1 MVNVQEPAAA
11 GAMVG
16 IISLLAQCSLLE
28 AEEKDPQ
35 QWYKCTSARLRG
47 ASTSIKAM
55 LDSPYFAYMNN
66 PRTAEIYSTLVDPP
80 IEGETNPNPKGNFQ
94 KISAC
99 QRQRTQYLFTAIRS
113 TEIKASLMDDP
124 KISRQIKHRFQ
135 VASQPGSGTASLIVP
150 TDKCL
155 DMDDDAALQA
165 VCCRLGLPIPGFHL
179 RTRCLP
185 NCTQM
190 GPHATL
196 TESTVMESIMTGTH
210 FLGCKCCGTYDRHNE
225 VAQVVFA
232 YFKYECN
239 YSGSTG
245 SVDSNFVGISAKGKA
260 KHTDGQVWGSASEPG
275 RLAFDVSIVNP
286 TAVSHAGASACA
298 ESFLNPNAGTRSAEK
313 KKTDKYKHLCHQ
325 RGMNFVPIIFT
336 TSGGMGEQFQRQYWN
351 PHWIRVAEEN
361 AEMHIG
367 PWAAR
372 KRKAF
377 WQARFAVAVANCNAR
392 MISRSQHI
400 TD

>member
-1 MVNVQEPAAA
+1 MVPFLSSPLVKLQHKLCILQSAAGERSLCNHFGRGQSKEQVRRAFEEAEILFSDTYEKLLQQPAGTFHPGQPGLHKEQAGLPRHEGGYNLPTMVNVQEPAAA

-35 QWYKCTSARLRG
+35 QWYKCTSARLRD

-113 TEIKASLMDDP
+113 TEIKASLMNDP
-124 KISRQIKHRFQ
+124 KTHRQIKHRFQ

-165 VCCRLGLPIPGFHL
+165 VCCRLGLPIPGLHSRFKL

-196 TESTVMESIMTGTH
+196 TESTVRESIMTGTH
-210 FLGCKCCGTYDRHNE
+210 FL
-225 VAQVVFA
+225 
-232 YFKYECN
+232 
-239 YSGSTG
+239 
-245 SVDSNFVGISAKGKA
+245 
-260 KHTDGQVWGSASEPG
+260 
-275 RLAFDVSIVNP
+275 
-286 TAVSHAGASACA
+286 
-298 ESFLNPNAGTRSAEK
+298 
-313 KKTDKYKHLCHQ
+313 
-325 RGMNFVPIIFT
+325 
-336 TSGGMGEQFQRQYWN
+336 
-351 PHWIRVAEEN
+351 
-361 AEMHIG
+361 
-367 PWAAR
+367 
-372 KRKAF
+372 
-377 WQARFAVAVANCNAR
+377 
-392 MISRSQHI
+392 
-400 TD
+400 